1 MAQQTLAD
9 SGKRTV
15 IDSID
20 LIDSNILGWGGPTDG
35 ARRQKPNGRVG
46 SRHDP
51 GTEAGSA
58 DTGNSAPST
67 TFARIALA
75 GNHDA
80 DGTITSS
87 AY

>member
-1 MAQQTLAD
+1 
-9 SGKRTV
+9 
-15 IDSID
+15 
-20 LIDSNILGWGGPTDG
+20 
-35 ARRQKPNGRVG
+35 VG